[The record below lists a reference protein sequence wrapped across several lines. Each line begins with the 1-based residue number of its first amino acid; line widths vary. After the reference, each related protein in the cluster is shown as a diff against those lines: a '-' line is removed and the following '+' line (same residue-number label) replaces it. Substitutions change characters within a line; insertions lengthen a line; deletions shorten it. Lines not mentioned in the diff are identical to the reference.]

1 MYVAF
6 GDKNAS
12 IFVFKLNDA
21 KIAVL

>member
-6 GDKNAS
+6 GEKNAS

>member
-6 GDKNAS
+6 DDKNAS